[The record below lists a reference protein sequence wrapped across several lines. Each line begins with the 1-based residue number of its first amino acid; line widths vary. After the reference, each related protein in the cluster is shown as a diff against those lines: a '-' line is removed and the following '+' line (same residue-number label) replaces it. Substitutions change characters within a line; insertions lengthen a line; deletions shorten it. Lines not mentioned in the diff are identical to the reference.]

1 MIRLERRIE
10 VDRPA
15 AAVFDRLR
23 RVEEIPRWLPA
34 VVEVALTSPGEIGAG
49 STLRIVVDTPGRPT
63 EALGRVV
70 GFEPPERL
78 ALEAAAGSST
88 VRAEIVVV
96 PSDALRSVVEIRTEI
111 ALGGMLRFVE
121 GMARSRIESEAPEA
135 EAAVRRWL
143 ESD

>member
-1 MIRLERRIE
+1 VIRLERRIE

-15 AAVFDRLR
+15 AEIFDRLT

-34 VVEVALTSPGEIGAG
+34 IVEVAVTSPGGIAAG

-63 EALGRVV
+63 EAIGRVV
-70 GFEPPERL
+70 GFEPPERM
-78 ALEAAAGSST
+78 ALEATAGSSA
-88 VRAEIVVV
+88 VRADVVVV
-96 PSDALRSVVEIRTEI
+96 PVDTSRSAVEIRTEI
-111 ALGGMLRFVE
+111 VLGGMLRFVE
-121 GMARSRIESEAPEA
+121 GMARARVEAEAPEA